1 MRVYRPTYTIPRPPG
16 CKILER
22 ASGKFAKFT
31 RKGQELV
38 APLTKSGKRVTLEV
52 EHYVVEFRDHQD
64 ILRRLTAFTDEASSQ
79 RLARTVEDLLN
90 VKGSG
95 GHIDSD
101 LQRRLEGLP
110 PAVRTTLATWGLL
123 DERASMATRPLPELI
138 ELYIA
143 SMKAAEREVK
153 YVSKTRYDLLQA
165 FEACGFRLFSDIN
178 ADKLADYLRQRREKG
193 ISFRRS
199 NAILM
204 ACKCFTNWAVGSD
217 FVSKSPLR
225 GKKVKL
231 LDVEKDRRL
240 IRRALEI
247 EELRRLFA
255 VTAASEAVHHNMT
268 GPERAML
275 YRLVAESGM
284 RRGELRKAKVSAFDL
299 DKQIITLDASIT
311 KSGKERVIPM
321 TAKTAAA
328 LRQYFQSQHKLPT
341 AKAFTICFKTAEMI
355 REDLQAAGIAYV
367 DDAGHVFD
375 FHSLRGQ
382 CATLLIEAGVEPKV
396 VQEILGHSD
405 IRLTLQTYAKV
416 LKAKSKKQAAI
427 DAAGGLIDK
436 VG

>member
-1 MRVYRPTYTIPRPPG
+1 M
-16 CKILER
+16 
-22 ASGKFAKFT
+22 
-31 RKGQELV
+31 
-38 APLTKSGKRVTLEV
+38 
-52 EHYVVEFRDHQD
+52 
-64 ILRRLTAFTDEASSQ
+64 
-79 RLARTVEDLLN
+79 LN

-311 KSGKERVIPM
+311 KSGKERIIPM

-328 LRQYFQSQHKLPT
+328 LRQYFQSQNKLPT

-375 FHSLRGQ
+375 FHSL
-382 CATLLIEAGVEPKV
+382 AV
-396 VQEILGHSD
+396 S
-405 IRLTLQTYAKV
+405 V
-416 LKAKSKKQAAI
+416 LPC
-427 DAAGGLIDK
+427 
-436 VG
+436 